1 MTEHS
6 GFDAVCFDCD
16 STLTRIEGID
26 ELARRAGCEVEIAAL
41 TDAAM
46 NGSLALDDVYAA
58 RMERVRPDR
67 AALDWLAALYAQET
81 VPGAAETIETLQRLG
96 KTVYV
101 VSGGLLQPVAA
112 FASRLGVETANV
124 RAVAARLDSAGGY
137 AGFDAA
143 SPLARND
150 GKAIVC
156 RELSAKHGRVA
167 LVGDGVTDVAAR
179 AGGAYVVGFG
189 GVVRREA
196 VEKAADAFIAAPNL
210 TGALD
215 ALLTDDEKAKL

>member
-1 MTEHS
+1 MTQHS

-26 ELARRAGCEVEIAAL
+26 ELARRAGCEAEIAAL

-46 NGSLALDDVYAA
+46 NGELALDAVYAA

-67 AALDWLAALYAQET
+67 AALDWLAARYSEQT
-81 VPGAAETIETLQRLG
+81 VPGAAETIATLQRLG

-112 FASRLGVETANV
+112 FACGLRVDQANV
-124 RAVAARLDSAGGY
+124 RAVAARLDGAGSY
-137 AGFDAA
+137 TGFDAA
-143 SPLARND
+143 SPLTRND
-150 GKAIVC
+150 GKAIIC
-156 RELSAKHGRVA
+156 RELAAKHGRVA

-210 TGALD
+210 TGVVG